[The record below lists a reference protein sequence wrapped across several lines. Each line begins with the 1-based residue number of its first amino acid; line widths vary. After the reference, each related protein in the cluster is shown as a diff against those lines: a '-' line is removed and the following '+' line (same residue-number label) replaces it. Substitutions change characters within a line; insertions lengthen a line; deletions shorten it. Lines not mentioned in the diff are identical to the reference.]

1 MSPSARA
8 VARRVILLAASVA
21 LLGWGA
27 PARAQ
32 GRPSA
37 AAGEPPVLTA
47 SVPGI
52 RSGGDAGRDAPGDP
66 LAAGERESD
75 AIIARGSPRSFQ
87 IVTVP
92 VPAVFGDSTAVSF
105 EVVGN
110 GSAPLLGAR
119 QGVLAPN
126 GGSAR
131 GFSLTVGVPARA
143 LAGRRRV
150 AQVRFATRGMAD
162 VVTPVEIEVEPI
174 RRIDPLV
181 TPALVGG
188 RAGADVTLH
197 LRLTNLGNAPDT
209 VSVHVQAADTTN
221 AVVVRTF
228 DSEPVVLGVNT
239 ARELV
244 LRVALSRSIQPS
256 VLAVALSV
264 RGNDGVERN
273 RAEASVEVVSSA
285 RAEGG
290 SSPVLTTS
298 LAAPLGGEAR
308 GSALPALAVGVQGP
322 VGHDLRI
329 EGRWTRVGT
338 DDPMASAALT
348 RLGYYD
354 LPPSLALA
362 SSNWRVA
369 AGGSGTRLT
378 DLTGGSA
385 WGVGAAGTLDGER
398 WRGAAMIA
406 QPGFGRH
413 DPTTGVLAGGMASHR
428 IGAAWVTGSFAHM
441 LEDQELFARR
451 LDALSLGAR
460 IPTVLDATLDAELAG
475 RRWDGGSALGARVEA
490 ERRSAH
496 DNATVRL
503 LHAPGGSAAFA
514 PARDELSAS
523 ASRVLAA
530 RWLLSGSGWVN
541 SDGGVVTRGMHSSG
555 WSIQPQYSLSDRTS
569 MAVRAQASSF
579 DMDGLGTRLRTAE
592 RELSGVL
599 SSRRNTLYGSS
610 SFGVGTN
617 TRESAN
623 AATAL
628 TFSERLVRSTTEV
641 IGGWTS
647 ALGTVELNATA
658 ERNLRGTGL
667 TPDRSRLGVRVDRL
681 AVYPNWSGVYLS
693 GSVQRSGWLGERQ
706 RATIATAALSSELPY
721 RLRATLGVQHNS
733 FFAPSMGRWTT
744 VIGVDRAVALPS
756 PHRHRTGMVYED
768 LNGNGTR
775 DVDEQGFAGA
785 VVRSGSATVAT
796 SADGRFRLPA
806 TAQPTVDSRSLP
818 VGWLPG
824 SAPAAGS
831 RGSVE
836 LAVIPTSVIEV
847 DLVAV
852 ASNDGRV
859 PSTDL
864 RAVDVMARDAADHL
878 WMARLTPSGIAVF
891 DALPPGNYRLELD
904 LSRLPEPLATA
915 APLPSFVVQAAP
927 SRRRYSVPV
936 MPRPLKMW
944 RPPAAVPNDSTTAPA
959 AAKPRDGGTR

>member
-1 MSPSARA
+1 MSAIA
-8 VARRVILLAASVA
+8 WRVMVLATSGALLA
-21 LLGWGA
+21 GA
-27 PARAQ
+27 VPARAQ
-32 GRPSA
+32 GRPA
-37 AAGEPPVLTA
+37 AAGESLVVTA

-52 RSGGDAGRDAPGDP
+52 RAGGDAMSAAPGGSFP
-66 LAAGERESD
+66 ASERESD
-75 AIIARGSPRSFQ
+75 AIIARGTPRSFQ

-105 EVVGN
+105 EVVTN
-110 GSAPLLGAR
+110 GTAPLLGAR
-119 QGVLAPN
+119 QGVLVPN
-126 GGSAR
+126 GAR
-131 GFSLTVGVPARA
+131 PRSFALTVGVPARA

-162 VVTPVEIEVEPI
+162 VVTPVEIDVEPI

-221 AVVVRTF
+221 AVMVRGF
-228 DSEPVVLGVNT
+228 DSEPIVLGVNT
-239 ARELV
+239 ARDRV

-264 RGNDGVERN
+264 RGSDGVERS

-285 RAEGG
+285 RADGA
-290 SSPVLTTS
+290 SSPMLTTS
-298 LAAPLGGEAR
+298 VAAPLGGAAR
-308 GSALPALAVGVQGP
+308 GAAMPALAVGVQGP

-329 EGRWTRVGT
+329 DGRWTRVAT
-338 DDPMASAALT
+338 DDPMANAGLT

-362 SSNWRVA
+362 SPSWRVA
-369 AGGSGTRLT
+369 GGGSGARLT

-385 WGVGAAGTLDGER
+385 WGVGAAGTLYGER

-406 QPGFGRH
+406 QPGFSRH
-413 DPTTGVLAGGMASHR
+413 DPTTGVLAGATASHR
-428 IGAAWVTGSFAHM
+428 VGAAWVTGSFAHM

-451 LDALSLGAR
+451 LDALSVGAR
-460 IPTVLDATLDAELAG
+460 IPTVLDATLDAEVAG
-475 RRWDGGSALGARVEA
+475 RRWDGGSALGARIEA

-496 DNATVRL
+496 DNATLRL

-523 ASRVLAA
+523 ASRVLAP
-530 RWLLSGSGWVN
+530 RWLLSGSGWLN
-541 SDGGVVTRGMHSSG
+541 SDGGVLTRGMHSSG
-555 WSIQPQYSLSDRTS
+555 WSVQPQYSLSDRTS
-569 MAVRAQASSF
+569 IALRAQASGF
-579 DMDGLGTRLRTAE
+579 DMDGLGTRLRTGD

-599 SSRRNTLYGSS
+599 STRRNTLYGSG

-617 TRESAN
+617 SRESAN
-623 AATAL
+623 EATSL
-628 TFSERLVRSTTEV
+628 RFSERLVRSTTEV

-647 ALGTVELNATA
+647 ALGTLELDATA

-721 RLRATLGVQHNS
+721 RLRATLGLQHNS

-744 VIGVDRAVALPS
+744 VIGVDRSVALPRRHH
-756 PHRHRTGMVYED
+756 HRSGIVYED
-768 LNGNGTR
+768 LNGNGMR
-775 DVDEQGFAGA
+775 DADEQGFAGA

-796 SADGRFRLPA
+796 SADGRFKLPA
-806 TAQPTVDSRSLP
+806 VAQPTVDSRSLP

-824 SAPAAGS
+824 AAPAAAAKGA
-831 RGSVE
+831 VE

-852 ASNDGRV
+852 ASSDGRV

-891 DALPPGNYRLELD
+891 DALPPGDYRLELD
-904 LSRLPEPLATA
+904 LSRLTEPLATA
-915 APLPSFVVQAAP
+915 APLPAFVVQAAP

-944 RPPAAVPNDSTTAPA
+944 RPPARAPNDSTARPP
-959 AAKPRDGGTR
+959 AAKPTSGGTP

>member
-1 MSPSARA
+1 MSA
-8 VARRVILLAASVA
+8 VARRVMACAVGSA
-21 LLGWGA
+21 LVGGA
-27 PARAQ
+27 MPARAQ
-32 GRPSA
+32 GRPTA
-37 AAGEPPVLTA
+37 AAGEALVVTA

-52 RSGGDAGRDAPGDP
+52 RRGGESPDDGRGGSLPT
-66 LAAGERESD
+66 GERESD
-75 AIIARGSPRSFQ
+75 AIIARGTPRSFQ

-105 EVVGN
+105 EVVTN

-119 QGVLAPN
+119 QGVLVPN
-126 GGSAR
+126 GATPRS
-131 GFSLTVGVPARA
+131 FSLTVGVPARA

-162 VVTPVEIEVEPI
+162 VVTPVEIDVEPI

-197 LRLTNLGNAPDT
+197 LRLTNLGNAADT

-221 AVVVRTF
+221 GVVVRAF
-228 DSEPVVLGVNT
+228 DSDPIVLGVNT
-239 ARELV
+239 ARDLV

-256 VLAVALSV
+256 VLGVALSV
-264 RGNDGVERN
+264 RGSDGVERS

-285 RAEGG
+285 RADGG

-298 LAAPLGGEAR
+298 VAAPLGGATR
-308 GSALPALAVGVQGP
+308 GSAIPALAVGVQGP

-338 DDPMASAALT
+338 DDPMANAGLT

-362 SSNWRVA
+362 SSSWRVA
-369 AGGSGTRLT
+369 GGGSGARLT

-406 QPGFGRH
+406 QPGFSRH
-413 DPTTGVLAGGMASHR
+413 DPTTGVLAGAMASHR
-428 IGAAWVTGSFAHM
+428 VGAAWVTGSFAHM
-441 LEDQELFARR
+441 LEDQELFERR
-451 LDALSLGAR
+451 LDALSVGAR
-460 IPTVLDATLDAELAG
+460 IPTVLDATLDAEVAG
-475 RRWDGGSALGARVEA
+475 RRWDGGSALGARIEA

-496 DNATVRL
+496 DNATLRL

-523 ASRVLAA
+523 ASRVLAP
-530 RWLLSGSGWVN
+530 RWLLSGSGWLN
-541 SDGGVVTRGMHSSG
+541 SDGGVLTRGMHSSG

-569 MAVRAQASSF
+569 IAMRGQASSF

-599 SSRRNTLYGSS
+599 STRRNTLYGSG

-617 TRESAN
+617 SRESAN
-623 AATAL
+623 EATSL
-628 TFSERLVRSTTEV
+628 RFSERLVRSTTEV

-647 ALGTVELNATA
+647 ALGTLELNATA

-681 AVYPNWSGVYLS
+681 TVYPNWSGVYLS

-744 VIGVDRAVALPS
+744 VIGVDRAVALPR
-756 PHRHRTGMVYED
+756 PHRHRSGIVYED
-768 LNGNGTR
+768 LNGNGMR

-796 SADGRFRLPA
+796 SADGRFKLPA
-806 TAQPTVDSRSLP
+806 VAQPAVDRRSLP

-824 SAPAAGS
+824 AAPAAGS
-831 RGSVE
+831 KGAVE

-852 ASNDGRV
+852 ASSDGRV

-891 DALPPGNYRLELD
+891 DALPPGDYRLELD
-904 LSRLPEPLATA
+904 LSRLTEPLATA
-915 APLPSFVVQAAP
+915 APLPAFVVQAAP

-944 RPPAAVPNDSTTAPA
+944 RPPAVPNDSTARPPA
-959 AAKPRDGGTR
+959 AKTGTGGTP